1 MNFTHN
7 INWAGLPS
15 RLSPHSHMN
24 TSIFFT
30 KVSRKQS
37 RKLHVQTFVF
47 ILQTTAQELAQYF
60 SNFGHVVEAKL
71 IFDENQ
77 IPKG

>member
-1 MNFTHN
+1 
-7 INWAGLPS
+7 
-15 RLSPHSHMN
+15 MN